1 MVTNSPDKY
10 INSDLN
16 VRLSQVNDKDVAII
30 VDKEAILQSIY
41 RLLNTEEGE
50 IPFYRSYGIN
60 LRQFLQKPLGQ
71 MLAREIHEYISNK
84 ITTYEQRVEI
94 YKVDAICNFA
104 TASVILQYYVRIK
117 TTGEIVGFGEF
128 DTETDLEKELADV
141 DTSEIEAAMEK
152 EENVEAAIKS
162 TYGAEDVDIETLH
175 EIMDLMKKRK
185 AGERIYY
192 NDSYN
197 RRR

>member
-1 MVTNSPDKY
+1 MVTNSPNKY

-71 MLAREIHEYISNK
+71 IDRK
-84 ITTYEQRVEI
+84 
-94 YKVDAICNFA
+94 
-104 TASVILQYYVRIK
+104 SVV
-117 TTGEIVGFGEF
+117 
-128 DTETDLEKELADV
+128 
-141 DTSEIEAAMEK
+141 
-152 EENVEAAIKS
+152 
-162 TYGAEDVDIETLH
+162 
-175 EIMDLMKKRK
+175 
-185 AGERIYY
+185 
-192 NDSYN
+192 
-197 RRR
+197 